1 MPRGD
6 VDQVQDVGGYP
17 SNRQLLSTNGR
28 VAPRLALYLG
38 SL

>member
-6 VDQVQDVGGYP
+6 VDQVQGVGGYP

-28 VAPRLALYLG
+28 VAHD
-38 SL
+38 SLST